1 MEDIDVI
8 VKEMLGTRGIKIQE
22 SKKQQDAEEVIKLML
37 QEVLKHEKK
46 QLSDIKQVGDGGYS
60 SAFQI
65 GSKIIKIGQAPET
78 YEIAKNSKRFLKPLI
93 RHKLELINEEG
104 KIDTIS
110 VEITEAV
117 DTNTN
122 VTEEELYAIYK
133 ELREEGIIWT
143 DAKSSNVGRLLKPN
157 VPHFKRNKPCT
168 FTKHRLP
175 RRANRS
181 ARTRRACYNRF
192 GLHLRRRCPE
202 HYMARRSFYFKK
214 TWKKI
219 QIRKKYAK
227 ARKNKTKKG

>member
-1 MEDIDVI
+1 MEDIETI
-8 VKEMLGTRGIKIQE
+8 IKQMIGTRGINIQGSE
-22 SKKQQDAEEVIKLML
+22 KKQDAEEVIKLML

-65 GSKIIKIGQAPET
+65 GSKIIKIGQALET

-104 KIDTIS
+104 NIDTINI
-110 VEITEAV
+110 EITEAV
-117 DTNTN
+117 DTSTK
-122 VTEEELYAIYK
+122 VTEEELYQIYK

-143 DAKSSNVGRLLKPN
+143 DAKASNVGRLLKPN

-168 FTKHRLP
+168 CTKHRLP

-192 GLHLRRRCPE
+192 GLYLPRKFPK
-202 HYMARRSFYFKK
+202 HYMAGRSFCFKK
-214 TWKKI
+214 I
-219 QIRKKYAK
+219 
-227 ARKNKTKKG
+227 